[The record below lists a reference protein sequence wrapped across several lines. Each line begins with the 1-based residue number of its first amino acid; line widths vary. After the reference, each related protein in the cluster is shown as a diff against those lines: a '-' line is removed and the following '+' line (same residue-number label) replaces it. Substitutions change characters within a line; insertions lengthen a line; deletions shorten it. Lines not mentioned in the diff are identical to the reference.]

1 MGGVIDWRLASTI
14 AHGVAAATP
23 APAWREFEAVA
34 APVAES
40 EELIS
45 RYTGLV
51 AAEPLPQAE
60 SIDRAAW
67 VTANQTS
74 MKGVLD
80 PVAEKVGSKLGG
92 RLQGVM
98 NSGAGVV
105 LAAEVGVL
113 SGYLAQRVLGQF
125 EFSVTDPSAPAR
137 LLFVGPNLA
146 DAATKLEADPGELL
160 RWVALHETT
169 HALQFGAVPWLRGHI
184 AGAVSELM
192 ESATVDPK
200 SMLRFPDLSDIGGLV
215 DAVRGGGLPALMIRP
230 QQRQTLERMQ
240 AFMAVVEGY
249 AEHVMD
255 AVGVELLPSLPA
267 LREALNKRRRDRTG
281 MLRLL
286 ERLIGLD
293 MKLRQYEQGKAFC
306 DGVVDHAGIEALN
319 MVWSRPEAMPTMAE
333 LDDPRGWVRRVTP
346 AQLEPPAAG

>member
-1 MGGVIDWRLASTI
+1 MIGVIDWRLASTI

-23 APAWREFEAVA
+23 APEWRAFEDVGA
-34 APVAES
+34 AVAES
-40 EELIS
+40 EALITA
-45 RYTGLV
+45 YTGLV
-51 AAEPLPQAE
+51 PTAPLPRPE
-60 SIDRAAW
+60 SIDRAGW
-67 VTANQTS
+67 VSANQNS
-74 MKGVLD
+74 MRGVLD
-80 PVAEKVGSKLGG
+80 PVAEHIGNRLGG

-98 NSGAGVV
+98 NAGAGVV

-125 EFSVTDPSAPAR
+125 EFAVADPEGPTR

-146 DAATKLEADPGELL
+146 DAAAKLEADPSELL

-169 HALQFGAVPWLRGHI
+169 HALQFGAVPWLRGYI
-184 AGAVSELM
+184 AAAVGELM

-200 SMLRFPDLSDIGGLV
+200 SMLRFPDPTNIGALI
-215 DAVRGGGLPALMIRP
+215 DAVRSGGLPALMIRP
-230 QQRQTLERMQ
+230 QQRATLERMQ

-255 AVGVELLPSLPA
+255 AVGEQLLPNLPE
-267 LREALNKRRRDRTG
+267 LREALDKRRRDRTG
-281 MLRLL
+281 MLKLL
-286 ERLIGLD
+286 EKLIGLD

-306 DGVVDHAGIEALN
+306 DGVVAHAGIGSLN
-319 MVWSRPEAMPTMAE
+319 MAWSRPEAMPSIAE
-333 LDDPRGWVRRVTP
+333 LDDPRGWVARVTP

>member
-1 MGGVIDWRLASTI
+1 MICVIDWRLASTI
-14 AHGVAAATP
+14 AQGVAAATP
-23 APAWREFEAVA
+23 APEWREFQDVSA
-34 APVAES
+34 AVAES
-40 EELIS
+40 EALVS
-45 RYTGLV
+45 SYTGLV
-51 AAEPLPQAE
+51 PSESLPRPE
-60 SIDRAAW
+60 SIDRAGW
-67 VTANQTS
+67 VSANQNS
-74 MKGVLD
+74 MRGVLD
-80 PVAEKVGSKLGG
+80 PVSEQIGKRLGG

-98 NSGAGVV
+98 NAGAGVV

-113 SGYLAQRVLGQF
+113 SGYLAQRVLGQY
-125 EFSVTDPSAPAR
+125 EFSVTDPGAPAR

-169 HALQFGAVPWLRGHI
+169 HALQFGAVPWLRGHV
-184 AGAVSELM
+184 AAAVSELM

-200 SMLRFPDLSDIGGLV
+200 SMLRFPDPTNIGALI
-215 DAVRGGGLPALMIRP
+215 DAVRSGGLPALMIRP
-230 QQRQTLERMQ
+230 QQRATLERMQ

-255 AVGVELLPSLPA
+255 AVGLQLLPNLPA
-267 LREALNKRRRDRTG
+267 LREALDKRRRDRTG

-306 DGVVDHAGIEALN
+306 DGVVAHAGIGALN
-319 MVWSRPEAMPTMAE
+319 MAWSRPEAMPSIAE
-333 LDDPRGWVRRVTP
+333 LDDPRGWVARVTP
-346 AQLEPPAAG
+346 AQLEPPAHG

>member
-14 AHGVAAATP
+14 AHGVAAANP
-23 APAWREFEAVA
+23 APAWREFEAVD

-40 EELIS
+40 EALIS
-45 RYTGLV
+45 QYTGL
-51 AAEPLPQAE
+51 ASPQPLPRAE
-60 SIDRAAW
+60 SIDRGTWIA
-67 VTANQTS
+67 ANQAS
-74 MKGVLD
+74 MRGVLD

-92 RLQGVM
+92 RLKSAM
-98 NSGAGVV
+98 NSGAGIV

-113 SGYLAQRVLGQF
+113 SGYLAQRVLGQY
-125 EFSVTDPSAPAR
+125 EFPVTDPAAPAR

-146 DAATKLEADPGELL
+146 DAAGKLEADTGELL

-169 HALQFGAVPWLRGHI
+169 HALQFSAVPWLRGHV

-192 ESATVDPK
+192 ASASVDPK
-200 SMLRFPDLSDIGGLV
+200 SMLSLPDLSDIPGLI

-230 QQRQTLERMQ
+230 QQRETLERMQ
-240 AFMAVVEGY
+240 CFMAVIEGY

-255 AVGVELLPSLPA
+255 AVGLQLLPSLPA
-267 LREALNKRRRDRTG
+267 LREALDKRRRDRTG
-281 MLRLL
+281 LLQLL

-306 DGVVDHAGIEALN
+306 DGVVDHAGIAALN
-319 MVWSRPEAMPTMAE
+319 MVWTRPEAMPTMAE